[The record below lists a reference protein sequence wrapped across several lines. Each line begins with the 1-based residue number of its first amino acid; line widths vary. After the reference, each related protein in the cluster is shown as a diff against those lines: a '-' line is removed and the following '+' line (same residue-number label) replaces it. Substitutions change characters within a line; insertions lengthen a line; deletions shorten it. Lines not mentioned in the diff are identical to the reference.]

1 MTTFTATPADG
12 SLALELAGGGFTVHA
27 TARSEQ
33 ALGELAGQ
41 SAGLRGRIIAA
52 PGDVTDTEAMAAI
65 AERIDADGNGLALA
79 VFNAGVY
86 LPVHGETLKVEDFDK
101 TFAVNLS
108 GAVNGRMKARGRGQ
122 VAIVSSVTGYGGMP
136 TSAAYGAT
144 KAALINMA
152 ESLKFD
158 LDKFGVRIQVIN
170 PGFVDTP
177 ATADNAFEMPA
188 LIQPELAA
196 KRIAL
201 GLKSGSFEITFP
213 RRFTY
218 VLKALQF
225 LPYPAYFWLMNAA
238 TGWKSGR
245 SKPVARDCSDRFDA
259 VAQRFLR
266 RLVEREVPH
275 DGDAGELGGD
285 GHPSVGDSECSQP
298 FSRCRACRRIEA
310 E

>member
-12 SLALELAGGGFTVHA
+12 SAWVTGASSGIGKALALKLAGEGFTVYA
-27 TARSEQ
+27 TARSEE
-33 ALGELAGQ
+33 ALAELAGQ
-41 SAGLRGRIIAA
+41 SAGLRGRIVAA
-52 PGDVTDTEAMAAI
+52 PGDVTDTKAMAGI
-65 AERIDADGNGLALA
+65 AERIDSDGNGLALA

-108 GAVNGRMKARGRGQ
+108 GVVNGLVPTIERMKARGRGQ

-188 LIQPELAA
+188 LVQPEAA
-196 KRIAL
+196 ARRIAQ

-238 TGWKSGR
+238 TGWKKR
-245 SKPVARDCSDRFDA
+245 P
-259 VAQRFLR
+259 L
-266 RLVEREVPH
+266 E
-275 DGDAGELGGD
+275 AG
-285 GHPSVGDSECSQP
+285 
-298 FSRCRACRRIEA
+298 
-310 E
+310 

>member
-12 SLALELAGGGFTVHA
+12 SAWVTGASSGIGKALALELAGEGFTVYA

-33 ALGELAGQ
+33 ALAELAGQ
-41 SAGLRGRIIAA
+41 SSGLRGRIIAA

-108 GAVNGRMKARGRGQ
+108 GVVNGLVPAIARMKARGRGQ

-188 LIQPELAA
+188 LVQPELAA
-196 KRIAL
+196 KRIAR

-238 TGWKSGR
+238 TGWKKR
-245 SKPVARDCSDRFDA
+245 P
-259 VAQRFLR
+259 L
-266 RLVEREVPH
+266 ETH
-275 DGDAGELGGD
+275 
-285 GHPSVGDSECSQP
+285 
-298 FSRCRACRRIEA
+298 
-310 E
+310 

>member
-12 SLALELAGGGFTVHA
+12 SAWVTGASSGIGKALALELAGEGFTVHA

-52 PGDVTDTEAMAAI
+52 PGDVTDTKAMAGI

-108 GAVNGRMKARGRGQ
+108 GVVNGLVPAIARMKARGRGQ

-188 LIQPELAA
+188 LVQPELAA
-196 KRIAL
+196 KRIAR

-238 TGWKSGR
+238 TGWKNR
-245 SKPVARDCSDRFDA
+245 P
-259 VAQRFLR
+259 L
-266 RLVEREVPH
+266 ETN
-275 DGDAGELGGD
+275 
-285 GHPSVGDSECSQP
+285 
-298 FSRCRACRRIEA
+298 
-310 E
+310 

>member
-1 MTTFTATPADG
+1 MTAFTATPADG
-12 SLALELAGGGFTVHA
+12 SAWVTGASSGIGKALALDLAGQGFTVYA
-27 TARSEQ
+27 TARSEV
-33 ALGELAGQ
+33 ALDKLAHQ
-41 SAGLRGRIIAA
+41 SDGMKGRIIAA
-52 PGDVTDTEAMAAI
+52 SGDVTDSEAMVAVAQRI
-65 AERIDADGNGLALA
+65 EAEGNGLALA

-86 LPVHGETLKVEDFDK
+86 LPVHGETLDVEDFHK

-108 GAVNGRMKARGRGQ
+108 GVVNGLVPAIERMKARGRGQ

-136 TSAAYGAT
+136 TSAAYGAS

-158 LDKFGVRIQVIN
+158 LDKFGVHIQVIN

-177 ATADNAFEMPA
+177 ATEDNAFEMPA
-188 LIQPELAA
+188 LLQPEEAA
-196 KRIAL
+196 KRIAK

-238 TGWKSGR
+238 TGWKKR
-245 SKPVARDCSDRFDA
+245 P
-259 VAQRFLR
+259 L
-266 RLVEREVPH
+266 E
-275 DGDAGELGGD
+275 
-285 GHPSVGDSECSQP
+285 
-298 FSRCRACRRIEA
+298 SR
-310 E
+310 

>member
-12 SLALELAGGGFTVHA
+12 SAWVTGASSGIGKALALELAGEGFTVHA

-52 PGDVTDTEAMAAI
+52 SGDVTDTEAMAAI

-108 GAVNGRMKARGRGQ
+108 GVVNGLVPAIARMKARGRGQ

-188 LIQPELAA
+188 LVQPELAA
-196 KRIAL
+196 ERIAR

-238 TGWKSGR
+238 TGWKKRPLETG
-245 SKPVARDCSDRFDA
+245 
-259 VAQRFLR
+259 
-266 RLVEREVPH
+266 
-275 DGDAGELGGD
+275 
-285 GHPSVGDSECSQP
+285 
-298 FSRCRACRRIEA
+298 
-310 E
+310 

>member
-1 MTTFTATPADG
+1 MTSFTATPADG
-12 SLALELAGGGFTVHA
+12 SAWVTGASSGIGKALALDLAREGFTVFA
-27 TARSEQ
+27 TARSED
-33 ALGELAGQ
+33 ALKELAGQ
-41 SAGLRGRIIAA
+41 SAGLKGRIIAA
-52 PGDVTDTEAMAAI
+52 AGDVTDTGAMAEI
-65 AERIDADGNGLALA
+65 AGRIDAEANGLALA

-101 TFAVNLS
+101 SFAVNLS
-108 GAVNGRMKARGRGQ
+108 GVVNGLVPAIERMKARGRGQ
-122 VAIVSSVTGYGGMP
+122 IAIVSSVTGYGGMP

-188 LIQPELAA
+188 LLQPEEAA
-196 KRIAL
+196 KRIAS

-238 TGWKSGR
+238 TGWKKRPLETG
-245 SKPVARDCSDRFDA
+245 
-259 VAQRFLR
+259 
-266 RLVEREVPH
+266 
-275 DGDAGELGGD
+275 
-285 GHPSVGDSECSQP
+285 
-298 FSRCRACRRIEA
+298 
-310 E
+310 

>member
-12 SLALELAGGGFTVHA
+12 SAWVTGASSGIGKALALDLAGEGFTVYA
-27 TARSEQ
+27 TARSEE
-33 ALGELAGQ
+33 ALAELAAL
-41 SAGLRGRIIAA
+41 SDKLKGRIIAT
-52 PGDVTDTEAMAAI
+52 PGDVTNAKAMAEITGRI
-65 AERIDADGNGLALA
+65 ASEGNGLALA

-86 LPVHGETLKVEDFDK
+86 LPVHGETLKVDDFEK

-108 GAVNGRMKARGRGQ
+108 GVVKGLVPAIERMKARGRGQ
-122 VAIVSSVTGYGGMP
+122 IAIVSSVTGYGGMP

-188 LIQPELAA
+188 LITPGQAA
-196 KRIAL
+196 KRIAQ
-201 GLKSGSFEITFP
+201 GLKSGAFEITFP

-218 VLKALQF
+218 VLKALQL

-238 TGWKSGR
+238 TGWKKRPLETG
-245 SKPVARDCSDRFDA
+245 
-259 VAQRFLR
+259 
-266 RLVEREVPH
+266 
-275 DGDAGELGGD
+275 
-285 GHPSVGDSECSQP
+285 
-298 FSRCRACRRIEA
+298 
-310 E
+310 

>member
-1 MTTFTATPADG
+1 MTSFTATPADG
-12 SLALELAGGGFTVHA
+12 AAWVTGASSGIGKALALDLAGEGFTVFA
-27 TARSEQ
+27 TARSED
-33 ALGELAGQ
+33 ALKELAGQ
-41 SAGLRGRIIAA
+41 SADLKGRIVAA
-52 PGDVTDTEAMAAI
+52 AGDVTDSGAMAEI
-65 AERIDADGNGLALA
+65 AGRIDAEATGLALA

-86 LPVHGETLKVEDFDK
+86 LPVHGETLKVADFDK

-108 GAVNGRMKARGRGQ
+108 GVVNGLVPAIERMKSRGHGQ
-122 VAIVSSVTGYGGMP
+122 IAIVSSVTGYGGMP

-188 LIQPELAA
+188 LLQPEEAA
-196 KRIAL
+196 KRIAK
-201 GLKSGSFEITFP
+201 GLKTASFEITFP

-238 TGWKSGR
+238 TGWKKR
-245 SKPVARDCSDRFDA
+245 P
-259 VAQRFLR
+259 L
-266 RLVEREVPH
+266 E
-275 DGDAGELGGD
+275 
-285 GHPSVGDSECSQP
+285 
-298 FSRCRACRRIEA
+298 SR
-310 E
+310 

>member
-1 MTTFTATPADG
+1 MTSFTATPADG
-12 SLALELAGGGFTVHA
+12 AAWVTGASSGIGKALALDLAGEGFTVYI
-27 TARSEQ
+27 TARSED
-33 ALGELAGQ
+33 ALAELAQQ
-41 SAGLRGRIIAA
+41 SDGLKGRIIAA
-52 PGDVTDTEAMAAI
+52 PGDVTDTDAMAAI
-65 AERIDADGNGLALA
+65 AGRIDGDGNGLALA

-86 LPVHGETLKVEDFDK
+86 LPVHGETLKVSDFDK
-101 TFAVNLS
+101 SFAVNLS
-108 GAVNGRMKARGRGQ
+108 GVVNGLVPAIERMKARGCGQ
-122 VAIVSSVTGYGGMP
+122 IAIVSSVTGYGGMP

-177 ATADNAFEMPA
+177 ATEDNAFEMPA
-188 LIQPELAA
+188 LLQPEEAA
-196 KRIAL
+196 KRIAK

-238 TGWKSGR
+238 TGWKKR
-245 SKPVARDCSDRFDA
+245 PLETD
-259 VAQRFLR
+259 
-266 RLVEREVPH
+266 
-275 DGDAGELGGD
+275 
-285 GHPSVGDSECSQP
+285 
-298 FSRCRACRRIEA
+298 
-310 E
+310 

>member
-12 SLALELAGGGFTVHA
+12 AAWVTGASSGIGKALALELAGEGFTVYA
-27 TARSEQ
+27 TARSEE
-33 ALGELAGQ
+33 ALAELA
-41 SAGLRGRIIAA
+41 AGSDALQGRIVAA

-65 AERIDADGNGLALA
+65 AERIDGEGGGLALA

-86 LPVHGETLKVEDFDK
+86 LPVHGETLKVEEFDK

-108 GAVNGRMKARGRGQ
+108 GVVNGLVPVIARMKARGRGQ

-188 LIQPELAA
+188 LVQPEAA
-196 KRIAL
+196 ARRIAG

-238 TGWKSGR
+238 TGWKKR
-245 SKPVARDCSDRFDA
+245 PLESD
-259 VAQRFLR
+259 
-266 RLVEREVPH
+266 
-275 DGDAGELGGD
+275 
-285 GHPSVGDSECSQP
+285 
-298 FSRCRACRRIEA
+298 
-310 E
+310 

>member
-12 SLALELAGGGFTVHA
+12 SAWVTGASSGIGKALALALAGDGFTVYA
-27 TARSEQ
+27 TARSEE
-33 ALGELAGQ
+33 ALDELAGQ
-41 SAGLRGRIIAA
+41 SAGLRGRIVAA
-52 PGDVTDTEAMAAI
+52 PGDVTDTATMAGI

-86 LPVHGETLKVEDFDK
+86 LPVFGETLKVEDFDK

-108 GAVNGRMKARGRGQ
+108 GVVNGLVPAIARMKVRGRGQ

-188 LIQPELAA
+188 LVQPEVAA
-196 KRIAL
+196 KRIAR
-201 GLKSGSFEITFP
+201 GLKSASFEITFP

-238 TGWKSGR
+238 TGWKKR
-245 SKPVARDCSDRFDA
+245 P
-259 VAQRFLR
+259 L
-266 RLVEREVPH
+266 E
-275 DGDAGELGGD
+275 
-285 GHPSVGDSECSQP
+285 
-298 FSRCRACRRIEA
+298 SR
-310 E
+310 

>member
-1 MTTFTATPADG
+1 MSTFTATPADG
-12 SLALELAGGGFTVHA
+12 SAWVTGASSGIGKALALELAGEGFTVYA
-27 TARSEQ
+27 TARSEE
-33 ALGELAGQ
+33 ALDELAGQ
-41 SAGLRGRIIAA
+41 SPGLKGRIIAA
-52 PGDVTDTEAMAAI
+52 PGDVTDTEAMAEI

-86 LPVHGETLKVEDFDK
+86 LPVYGETIKVEDFDK

-108 GAVNGRMKARGRGQ
+108 GVVNGLVPAIERMKARGRGQ

-188 LIQPELAA
+188 LVQPELAA
-196 KRIAL
+196 ERIAR

-238 TGWKSGR
+238 TGWKKR
-245 SKPVARDCSDRFDA
+245 PLETR
-259 VAQRFLR
+259 
-266 RLVEREVPH
+266 
-275 DGDAGELGGD
+275 
-285 GHPSVGDSECSQP
+285 
-298 FSRCRACRRIEA
+298 
-310 E
+310 